1 MAENNAVYPGEYV
14 PYPSQEHGLSEVSP
28 SNPNDNSR
36 IRLII
41 KQPDNDMES
50 IINKLIAHLKEK

>member
-1 MAENNAVYPGEYV
+1 MGENNAIYKGEYI
-14 PYPSQEHGLSEVSP
+14 PYPSQEHGLAEVSP

-36 IRLII
+36 HRLVI
-41 KQPDNDMES
+41 KQPDDDMES